1 MIGRRLA
8 HYEIEEGLGHG
19 GMGVVYRA
27 RDTRLKRQV
36 ALKVLAPQ
44 LVENP
49 ELRRRLLTEA
59 RAAAALQ
66 HPSITVVYEID
77 EADGVAFIAMEL
89 IRGESL
95 QTRVRDGSL
104 QGRAALGVAVEL
116 AEALAEAHRHGV
128 VHRDLK
134 PSNVMITEA
143 GHAKVI
149 DFGLAKVLESPRVID
164 SGSETPPLD
173 DTDPGRLV
181 GTAAYMSPEQVRG
194 EGVDPRSDIFCYGSL
209 LLELLGGKSP
219 FKRPS
224 AIETLHAVL
233 KDPSPRLPRGGLPD
247 DVLGELQRVLDKCLA
262 KDPEQ
267 RYQNAAD
274 LIVDLR
280 TAVSLLDTPAAGA
293 APRSGPLRVV
303 IVDDEAPA
311 RDLLRELLA
320 PTGVEIVAECSNGF
334 EAVKR
339 IADTEPDLVFLDIQ
353 MPKLDGFEVLE
364 LIGPNVAVVF
374 QTAYDEHAV
383 RAFQVNAIDYL
394 LKPVDDERVRG
405 AVDRVRSRLAMGPIV
420 TPVQELIEAARPR
433 EAPIERVLVR
443 EGSDIHVIQTSEIDF
458 IEAQD
463 DYVSL
468 HTSGREHLKQETLQ
482 KLETQLDATRFVRIH
497 RSYLVNVDRLVR
509 IESDAKDKRFALLR
523 DGTRLPVSRSGY
535 ARLKEFL

>member
-8 HYEIEEGLGHG
+8 HYEIEEELGHG

-293 APRSGPLRVV
+293 APRSGPLRV
-303 IVDDEAPA
+303 
-311 RDLLRELLA
+311 RDR
-320 PTGVEIVAECSNGF
+320 
-334 EAVKR
+334 R
-339 IADTEPDLVFLDIQ
+339 
-353 MPKLDGFEVLE
+353 
-364 LIGPNVAVVF
+364 
-374 QTAYDEHAV
+374 
-383 RAFQVNAIDYL
+383 R
-394 LKPVDDERVRG
+394 RG
-405 AVDRVRSRLAMGPIV
+405 ARARLAAR
-420 TPVQELIEAARPR
+420 AAR
-433 EAPIERVLVR
+433 
-443 EGSDIHVIQTSEIDF
+443 SDR
-458 IEAQD
+458 
-463 DYVSL
+463 
-468 HTSGREHLKQETLQ
+468 GRDRRGVQQWFRGRQENCGHG
-482 KLETQLDATRFVRIH
+482 A
-497 RSYLVNVDRLVR
+497 
-509 IESDAKDKRFALLR
+509 
-523 DGTRLPVSRSGY
+523 
-535 ARLKEFL
+535 